1 MPSLAILAATGRN
14 FKHILGLA
22 RAAQNRGVDVH
33 IFMTGRGARH
43 TLDPDFKELL
53 DLAQVSFCR
62 VSLLDQGID
71 PDRDLP
77 GVDPKDITN
86 QSRHADLLDLCDK
99 YLVL

>member
-1 MPSLAILAATGRN
+1 VPAIAILAATGRN

-22 RAAQNRGVDVH
+22 RAAKSRGVDMH
-33 IFMTGRGARH
+33 IFMTGRGVR
-43 TLDPDFKELL
+43 LSQEPEFKQLL
-53 DLAQVSFCR
+53 DLAQVGFCR

-71 PDRDLP
+71 PDRALP
-77 GVDPKDITN
+77 DVDPRNITN